1 MQVIKNLFKKYER
14 YITYGIFVIMV
25 LWLLSL
31 KTCTQN
37 NPYQNQQ
44 ATIDS
49 LTLANQKYDS
59 IINKKN
65 QTIYIQTAIVT
76 SNQATIKNLTDSIFN
91 LKKKNIRKSD
101 KVQSY
106 VATYTDTEL
115 EDYLLGFKDTL
126 EFKQF
131 ADSVS
136 NQCSEVINYMKANT
150 ITVPR
155 TVEDSSANFKF
166 KGTISQQGLKID
178 SLSFPD
184 STYTIS
190 VEHKGGL
197 LKKDSKGKRHFLLQK
212 SIEVQ
217 TFHTNPYVKVTG
229 INSVIYK
236 PKVKQHWLERI
247 IIAAGASYL
256 TYKLIK

>member
-1 MQVIKNLFKKYER
+1 MIKDFIKKNER
-14 YITYGIFVIMV
+14 YITYGVFVIVV

-59 IINKKN
+59 ILNKKN
-65 QTIYIQTAIVT
+65 ETIYVQTAIVT
-76 SNQATIKNLTDSIFN
+76 SNQATIKNLTDSIFD
-91 LKKKNIRKSD
+91 LKKKNTRKSD

-115 EDYLLGFKDTL
+115 EDYLLGFKDTT

-131 ADSVS
+131 ADSVA
-136 NQCSEVINYMKANT
+136 NQCSEIISYMKANT
-150 ITVPR
+150 LTVPR
-155 TVEDSSANFKF
+155 TIEDSSKDFKF
-166 KGTISQQGLKID
+166 KGTIDKNGFTINK
-178 SLSFPD
+178 LSFPD
-184 STYTIS
+184 STYIAFI
-190 VEHKGGL
+190 EHKGGL
-197 LKKDSKGKRHFLLQK
+197 LKRDILGKRHLFTKK
-212 SIEVQ
+212 SVSLEIK
-217 TFHTNPYVKVTG
+217 HTNPLVKVTG
-229 INSVIYK
+229 LNSIIYK
-236 PKVKQHWLERI
+236 PKVKQRWFERA